1 MYTLCIIV
9 QCFKK
14 GPAKGV
20 YEPSSLG
27 KKKHYEI
34 NLRSVKQPLTV
45 GTVTT
50 NTDMLSFKVSS
61 GIYIDCRILCQSRS
75 T

>member
-1 MYTLCIIV
+1 MNPL
-9 QCFKK
+9 
-14 GPAKGV
+14 PL
-20 YEPSSLG
+20 E

-34 NLRSVKQPLTV
+34 NLRSVKQLLTV

>member
-9 QCFKK
+9 QCLKK
-14 GPAKGV
+14 GPGKGV
-20 YEPSSLG
+20 YEPSYL
-27 KKKHYEI
+27 KKKHYKI
-34 NLRSVKQPLTV
+34 NLRSVKQPLSV

-61 GIYIDCRILCQSRS
+61 SIYIDCRILCQSRS